1 MTLKTQPT
9 VFVVDDDDAVR
20 KTLQLLMQSVSL
32 KVETYPS
39 AEEFLAAYTPERAG
53 CLVLDVRMRGMSGPT
68 LQEHLNKQGA
78 QIPIIIITGHGDVPM
93 AVEAMRKG
101 ALDFIE
107 KPFRE
112 QVLLERVR
120 SALARDARH
129 RHQAAERA
137 VIEERIKL
145 LTPREREVMELVV
158 EGKSTKQIA
167 AQFEVS
173 NQAVDAHRA
182 RIMKKMQTDSVA
194 ELVRLALLAK

>member
-1 MTLKTQPT
+1 MTQEMPPI

-32 KVETYPS
+32 NVETYAS
-39 AEEFLAAYTPERAG
+39 AEEFLAAYTSDRPG
-53 CLVLDVRMRGMSGPT
+53 CLVLDVRMSGMSGLT
-68 LQEHLNKQGA
+68 LQDHLTSQGSNV
-78 QIPIIIITGHGDVPM
+78 PIIIITGHGDVPM

-112 QVLLERVR
+112 QILLDRVR
-120 SALARDARH
+120 SALARDTQNRH
-129 RHQAAERA
+129 HEAERA
-137 VIEERIKL
+137 LIEERIKL
-145 LTPREREVMELVV
+145 LTPREHEVMNLVV
-158 EGKSTKQIA
+158 DGKSTKQIA

-173 NQAVDAHRA
+173 NQAIDAHRA

-194 ELVRLALLAK
+194 ELVRLALLAR